1 MVVRSSVRVVPS
13 ALASERPLRLLSK
26 SGEPVGQVLDLLR
39 RPLLKLAR
47 TSLPPINRVG
57 RHVPI
62 VRHIQGS
69 HARAL
74 SRFTTSRPVNSPL
87 ECRPCPPFPLSA
99 SGARP
104 PSSPDGC
111 PLVSPRACL
120 LVPPKRLRYS
130 LWLARLVGPSA
141 PAGGRRKDNER
152 DRSETQVTR
161 VLYTKREIMKT
172 RFSLGNLIFL
182 YGNFRTRT
190 ERKAPL
196 FPRSVASII

>member
-87 ECRPCPPFPLSA
+87 ECRR
-99 SGARP
+99 ARP
-104 PSSPDGC
+104 SLSLPPARALPPPPMDALWCRRAPAFWCPRNGC
-111 PLVSPRACL
+111 VTLFGLLVS
-120 LVPPKRLRYS
+120 
-130 LWLARLVGPSA
+130 SA
-141 PAGGRRKDNER
+141 PCPAGGRRKDDER

-161 VLYTKREIMKT
+161 FLYTKKQMKT
-172 RFSLGNLIFL
+172 RFSLGNLRFL